1 MVGMDCVMLVF
12 GDEQRRIFLV
22 EKSSVTDFWIFPTW

>member
-12 GDEQRRIFLV
+12 GDEQRQIFLV
-22 EKSSVTDFWIFPTW
+22 EKIPVTDFWIFPSW